1 MKKFILVC
9 LMAMGSASLA
19 QVSKPAYLDEG
30 KDIEERLVLLFDLY
44 QVLPFDI
51 NWISV
56 LKEILYSFT

>member
-30 KDIEERLVLLFDLY
+30 KDIEELALFCSSICIKFCLL
-44 QVLPFDI
+44 I
-51 NWISV
+51 
-56 LKEILYSFT
+56 